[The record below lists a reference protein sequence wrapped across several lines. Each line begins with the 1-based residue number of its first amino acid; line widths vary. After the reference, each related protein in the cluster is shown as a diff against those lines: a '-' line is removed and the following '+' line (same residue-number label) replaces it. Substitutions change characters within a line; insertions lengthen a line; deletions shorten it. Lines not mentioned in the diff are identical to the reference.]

1 MKSQQEP
8 FETVSY
14 QAKICR
20 FKDLGVTTTLKWTKI
35 IHLHLN
41 IAHDERTTPTALY

>member
-8 FETVSY
+8 LETFSY

-20 FKDLGVTTTLKWTKI
+20 FKDIGVP
-35 IHLHLN
+35 LHKM
-41 IAHDERTTPTALY
+41 DKK